1 MICPHCGA
9 SISENEE
16 KCPYCDSFLDHKKKA
31 ASVEDIQNA
40 FQKVGVPFLKDNPD
54 DKPNAFMIILSLI
67 TPIGILL
74 FIINLMM
81 ERPKSAKACF
91 LAAFITM
98 FIFVFGFI
106 IFGFFEMHSMSSS
119 MPDMPD
125 FFVN

>member
-16 KCPYCDSFLDHKKKA
+16 KCPYCDSFLDTKKKNINI
-31 ASVEDIQNA
+31 EDIQREIHDKISPL
-40 FQKVGVPFLKDNPD
+40 QSDPD

-106 IFGFFEMHSMSSS
+106 IFCYFEMHSKSSS

>member
-1 MICPHCGA
+1 MRCPNCGA
-9 SISENEE
+9 SIAENGER
-16 KCPYCDSFLDHKKKA
+16 CPYCDSYIDHKKKTA
-31 ASVEDIQNA
+31 NIEDVQQT
-40 FQKVGVPFLKDNPD
+40 FQKMGFPVKNDPN

-119 MPDMPD
+119 MPDKPD

>member
-1 MICPHCGA
+1 MRCPNCGA

-16 KCPYCDSFLDHKKKA
+16 KCPYCDSYIDHKKKTA
-31 ASVEDIQNA
+31 NIEDVQQT
-40 FQKVGVPFLKDNPD
+40 FQKMGFTVKNDPN